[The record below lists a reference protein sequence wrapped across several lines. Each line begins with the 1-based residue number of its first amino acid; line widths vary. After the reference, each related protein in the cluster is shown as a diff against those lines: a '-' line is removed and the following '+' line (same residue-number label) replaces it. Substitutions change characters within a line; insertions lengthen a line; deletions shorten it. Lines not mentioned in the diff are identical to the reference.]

1 MFFGDAIVFFVKCI
15 ILPLILAARKRE
27 IMRSKKAVINT
38 IINLLEEFV
47 AVICGFILPR
57 LILTAFGSKYNGL
70 MTSITQFLSCA
81 VLLRFG
87 IGGVTRAALYKPLAQ
102 NNKAQI
108 DAIMKA
114 TDLFM
119 RKIGLILGFGIIV
132 FAAIYPLFVSDE
144 FEWLFT
150 FSLFVIIAKI
160 LESGKVN
167 YGFDAYNET
176 YTDMIDAGIV
186 DPTKVTR
193 SALENAASVAAM
205 VLTTESLVA
214 DKPEDAAA
222 ANAAAAAAAAQGG
235 MY

>member
-1 MFFGDAIVFFVKCI
+1 
-15 ILPLILAARKRE
+15 
-27 IMRSKKAVINT
+27 MRSKKAVINT

-150 FSLFVIIAKI
+150 FSLFVIIGINTFVDSFFGNTYLI
-160 LESGKVN
+160 LLQADQKLWVSSLLKTICYILN
-167 YGFDAYNET
+167 T
-176 YTDMIDAGIV
+176 IV
-186 DPTKVTR
+186 I
-193 SALENAASVAAM
+193 AILIM
-205 VLTTESLVA
+205 LL
-214 DKPEDAAA
+214 
-222 ANAAAAAAAAQGG
+222 
-235 MY
+235 YIW